1 MSSKVD
7 VVVIGAGISG
17 LVAATALEARGLT
30 VTVLDKGRGVGGRM
44 ATRRG
49 STAGAVF
56 DHGAQCIS
64 WSRFPGSASTS
75 PGRDPADDPE
85 GVSAAPG
92 RPATIGDE
100 LEQILTRVRAAE
112 VLREWTGLSDDAF
125 AGRHFFGRD
134 GMTSLPKRLAAGLD
148 VRLDHRVHSLDTSL
162 GIWNVHPSSSTGRPL
177 APIAASR
184 LLVTCPVPQ
193 ALELW
198 ERSGVAFE
206 PSARAA
212 LDFVRYQRTLTL
224 LLELEGPS
232 AVPAPGAISPGSE
245 PIAWVADNAQKGI
258 SETPTL
264 TLHAAPLFSRA
275 YWNDL
280 DSAARILSR
289 HAQPWIGSDVRNV
302 QVHRW
307 RYAHPVRR
315 HPERCLH
322 LAGDHP
328 VAFAGDAFGTRS
340 AFYSQVEEA
349 ALSGLAAVRA
359 LVGER

>member
-1 MSSKVD
+1 MGSNVD

-17 LVAATALEARGLT
+17 LVAATALEARGRS
-30 VTVLDKGRGVGGRM
+30 VIVLDKGRGVGGRM

-49 STAGAVF
+49 TTAGAVF

-64 WSRFPGSASTS
+64 WSRFPGSDSTRLEDEL
-75 PGRDPADDPE
+75 GEE
-85 GVSAAPG
+85 GVTPLQ
-92 RPATIGDE
+92 PASVGDE
-100 LEQILTRVRAAE
+100 LQRILSKARAAE
-112 VLREWTGLSDDAF
+112 VLREWTGLPDGSF
-125 AGRHFFGRD
+125 VGRHFFGRD
-134 GMTSLPKRLAAGLD
+134 GMTTLPKRLAEGLD

-162 GIWNVHPSSSTGRPL
+162 GVWSVHSSDGAGRTL
-177 APIAASR
+177 APIAAR
-184 LLVTCPVPQ
+184 HLLVTCPVPQ

-198 ERSGVAFE
+198 ERSGVALE

-232 AVPAPGAISPGSE
+232 EVPAPGAILPGSE

-275 YWNDL
+275 YWDDL

-289 HAQPWIGSDVRNV
+289 HAQPWIGSDVRSV

-328 VAFAGDAFGTRS
+328 VAFAGDSFGTRS

-359 LVGER
+359 LLGER